1 MQRMTVHEVSRKTG
15 VSIRTLHYYDEI
27 GLLKPS
33 EVTEAGYRLYD
44 EGDLERLQSIL
55 IYRELQFPLRA
66 ICDIMNSPAFERE
79 RALGEQIRLLEMR
92 CEHLQHLIRFAR
104 SLQNREEDS
113 MNFEP
118 FDTKEMDAYAE
129 EVKRKWGGTDAYR
142 AYEERRRGRSGEE
155 EKQAGDG
162 LMQVLAVFGQLRDNP
177 AEDERALA
185 QAAKLKE
192 YISAHF
198 YPCTV
203 DILAGLGK
211 MYVQDERMRKR
222 IDAYGGE
229 GPAQAASQ
237 AIEAFCRQ
245 QR

>member
-27 GLLKPS
+27 GLLRPS
-33 EVTEAGYRLYD
+33 EVTAAGYRLYD
-44 EGDLERLQSIL
+44 EEDLKRLQSIL

-92 CEHLQHLIRFAR
+92 CEHLRHLIRFAR
-104 SLQNREEDS
+104 SLQNREEES
-113 MNFEP
+113 MNFEA

-129 EVKRKWGGTDAYR
+129 EVKRKWGGTDAYS
-142 AYEERRRGRSGEE
+142 AYEEKRRGRSPEE
-155 EKQAGDG
+155 EKKYGEG
-162 LMQVLAVFGQLRDNP
+162 LMQVLAVFGQFRDC
-177 AEDERALA
+177 AENEGALA
-185 QAAKLKE
+185 QVAELKE

-198 YPCTV
+198 YPCTME
-203 DILAGLGK
+203 ILAGLGK

-222 IDAYGGE
+222 IDACGGE
-229 GPAQAASQ
+229 GTAQAASR
-237 AIEAFCRQ
+237 AIEAFLRK

>member
-27 GLLKPS
+27 GLLRPS
-33 EVTEAGYRLYD
+33 EVTAAGYRLYD
-44 EGDLERLQSIL
+44 EEDLKRLQSIL

-92 CEHLQHLIRFAR
+92 CEHLRHLIRFAR
-104 SLQNREEDS
+104 SLQSREEES
-113 MNFEP
+113 MNFEA

-129 EVKRKWGGTDAYR
+129 EVKRKWGGTDAYS
-142 AYEERRRGRSGEE
+142 AYEEKRRGRSPEE
-155 EKQAGDG
+155 EKKYGEG
-162 LMQVLAVFGQLRDNP
+162 LMQVLAVFGQFRNC
-177 AEDERALA
+177 AENEGALA
-185 QAAKLKE
+185 QVAELKE

-198 YPCTV
+198 YPCTTE
-203 DILAGLGK
+203 ILAGLGK

-222 IDAYGGE
+222 IDACGGE
-229 GPAQAASQ
+229 GTAQAASR
-237 AIEAFCRQ
+237 AIEAFCRTK
-245 QR
+245 